1 MVFVWGNGE
10 LLIKFCGFVC
20 DLLINHASIQHRNIH
35 LFSLDGWTKWC
46 VEFSLLVLGNFSV
59 RSRIAVVGQQAEI
72 EWHSGNIYLI
82 NPLKMCQFFFL
93 GRRVR
98 TWEFEEEMKLVCW
111 SVCLFY
117 TQGSTWPEEEE
128 EGDDMADLLAE
139 GATVSDEQFQLW
151 QQAWW
156 GWVWQRLL
164 GPALGWI
171 TGEVFLFQSWK
182 RKKEQEEIWES
193 CSPHCTNFS
202 LLSSFFFSNW
212 LEKWQ
217 SIGGTQW
224 CWWLLFNWLPLLA
237 LFMV

>member
-72 EWHSGNIYLI
+72 EWHSGNLYLI

-98 TWEFEEEMKLVCW
+98 TWEFEEKWSSFVDLFACSILRVLPGRRKKKKETTWRIFSLKELQSATNNFNYDNKLGEGGFGSVYWGQLWDGSQVRCSSFNLEKEKKNRKKSENHAVHTAQTLVC
-111 SVCLFY
+111 CLF
-117 TQGSTWPEEEE
+117 
-128 EGDDMADLLAE
+128 
-139 GATVSDEQFQLW
+139 F
-151 QQAWW
+151 
-156 GWVWQRLL
+156 
-164 GPALGWI
+164 
-171 TGEVFLFQSWK
+171 FL
-182 RKKEQEEIWES
+182 ID
-193 CSPHCTNFS
+193 
-202 LLSSFFFSNW
+202 
-212 LEKWQ
+212 
-217 SIGGTQW
+217 
-224 CWWLLFNWLPLLA
+224 
-237 LFMV
+237 